1 MSNSGRKKWIA
12 QKYSSIALIPLI
24 AYFLLKILQLSSMN
38 YEQIITE
45 TGTIWFLVL
54 VLIFTIIGLF
64 HMRLGLHEIIEDYVQ
79 NEIMKNIST
88 QDDMTENDLNFLCPG
103 VKNSLYVSYRMG
115 FSVTNCTPE
124 P

>member
-1 MSNSGRKKWIA
+1 MSNSGRKTWLF
-12 QKYSSIALIPLI
+12 QKYSSIALIPLVS
-24 AYFLLKILQLSSMN
+24 YFLVKILQLSSMN

-79 NEIMKNIST
+79 NEIMKNISFT
-88 QDDMTENDLNFLCPG
+88 GINIFFIAILGLVSVSVLLIFLN
-103 VKNSLYVSYRMG
+103 
-115 FSVTNCTPE
+115 
-124 P
+124 